1 MQQKLIWGILKNYTN
16 GVNSTREECTNTA
29 KKALKRLG

>member
-16 GVNSTREECTNTA
+16 GVNSREECTNTP
-29 KKALKRLG
+29 KKAFKRLG